1 VKSLHLFVYGTLTD
15 EEFLHRVTRRP
26 SGYFKIIEAKLLEYK
41 RDSSIKISKC
51 DHGSSVDGRLIL
63 NLNKND
69 LELLDYYE
77 SCNSDNAE
85 SDENNWYNRTTVTV
99 ISDDKETFNA
109 FVYIPNF

>member
-1 VKSLHLFVYGTLTD
+1 MHLFVYGTLTD

-26 SGYFKIIEAKLLEYK
+26 LGHFKIIKAKLPEYK
-41 RDSSIKISKC
+41 RDSTIKISKC
-51 DHGSSVDGRLIL
+51 DHDSSVDGRLIL
-63 NLNKND
+63 NLDKND

-85 SDENNWYNRTTVTV
+85 TDETNWYNRKIVSV
-99 ISDDKETFNA
+99 ITSDDETFNA